1 MILGSAVI
9 PAAAGNAN
17 PDIRS
22 GNKLYEDG
30 KFTESEIE
38 YRKGID
44 TDDKSVESRFNLGN
58 SLYRQEKYEDA
69 ALKFKEA
76 ADLSDDKQQI
86 SSAYHNMGNALYKAE
101 NYAGSVEAYKNA
113 LKAVPE
119 DEETRFNL
127 ALAQKKLKFQQP
139 QQNQQQNQQEQQQEQ
154 QQQEEM
160 SKDAAEQILDAF
172 SEKEEETREKL
183 QPQRGQRRLEKD
195 W

>member
-69 ALKFKEA
+69 AL
-76 ADLSDDKQQI
+76 
-86 SSAYHNMGNALYKAE
+86 
-101 NYAGSVEAYKNA
+101 
-113 LKAVPE
+113 
-119 DEETRFNL
+119 
-127 ALAQKKLKFQQP
+127 
-139 QQNQQQNQQEQQQEQ
+139 
-154 QQQEEM
+154 
-160 SKDAAEQILDAF
+160 
-172 SEKEEETREKL
+172 
-183 QPQRGQRRLEKD
+183 
-195 W
+195 

>member
-1 MILGSAVI
+1 MKKFLFAMILGSAVI

-127 ALAQKKLKFQQP
+127 ALKL
-139 QQNQQQNQQEQQQEQ
+139 
-154 QQQEEM
+154 
-160 SKDAAEQILDAF
+160 IH
-172 SEKEEETREKL
+172 
-183 QPQRGQRRLEKD
+183 
-195 W
+195 